1 MMSLENVRK
10 YGVQRLLAQK
20 FVYFHTMRHVMDDAR
35 VELIQLLLALL
46 KSQCDR
52 SRVIKLQPNKSES
65 CSDARQ
71 NRNF

>member
-1 MMSLENVRK
+1 MMSLDNVRK
-10 YGVQRLLAQK
+10 NGVQRLLAEK

-35 VELIQLLLALL
+35 VELIHLLLALL
-46 KSQCDR
+46 KSQCDGG
-52 SRVIKLQPNKSES
+52 RVIELQPNKSES